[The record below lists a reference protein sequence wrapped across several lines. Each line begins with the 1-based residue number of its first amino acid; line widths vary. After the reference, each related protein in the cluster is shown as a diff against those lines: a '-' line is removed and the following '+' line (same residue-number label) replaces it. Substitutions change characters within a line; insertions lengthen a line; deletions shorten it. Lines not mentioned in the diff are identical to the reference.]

1 MSPLHATSTFTEG
14 PERLG
19 KDALAAL
26 VAADILHGAYVNLGI
41 GQPTLVSNYL
51 APDSG
56 VTLHTENGMLGM
68 GPEAHGD
75 EVDLDLINA
84 GKVPVTELPGAS
96 YFHHADSFAMMR
108 GGHLDICVLGAYQ
121 VSARGDLANWHTGE
135 PGAIPA
141 VGGAMDLAIGA
152 KDTFVMMSLLTRDG
166 HSKLVAECTYPLTG
180 VSCVSRVYTDL
191 AVFLIDR
198 DRGDGRGDGGG
209 VGSVLV
215 RETHGIT
222 FEELEK
228 LVPISLRRA

>member
-1 MSPLHATSTFTEG
+1 VSSLQSQTTFTEW
-14 PERLG
+14 PDRLG

-26 VAADILHGAYVNLGI
+26 VASDIPHGAYVNLGI
-41 GQPTLVSNYL
+41 GQPTLVSNFL
-51 APDSG
+51 APDSA

-75 EVDLDLINA
+75 EVDPDLINA
-84 GKVPVTELPGAS
+84 GKIPVTELPGAS

-152 KDTFVMMSLLTRDG
+152 KETFVMMSLLTRDG
-166 HSKLVAECTYPLTG
+166 RSKLVADCTYPLTG
-180 VSCVSRVYTDL
+180 VACVSRVYTDL

-198 DRGDGRGDGGG
+198 DGHDRGEDDT
-209 VGSVLV
+209 VLV

-222 FEELEK
+222 FAELER
-228 LVPISLRRA
+228 LVPIPLRRA